1 MDPRIAWAV
10 DYMRT
15 HLAAPVAVAD
25 LAARVNL
32 SPSRFAHLFRR
43 EVGTAPGTFLRAVRM
58 ARARLLLERTF
69 LSVKEVMTL
78 VGCND
83 PSHFSRD
90 FRRVHGQAPRAWR
103 HAYGEPRGAA
113 TDTTVKPI
121 GVSTAADAAGSAHIR
136 QKTPTIHKR
145 PREPGHLSWG
155 RRRSGPPPD
164 SRKRGR

>member
-1 MDPRIAWAV
+1 MDPRITWAIE
-10 DYMRT
+10 YMRAN
-15 HLAAPVAVAD
+15 LAAPLAIPD

-43 EVGTAPGTFLRAVRM
+43 EVGTAPGTFLRAIRM
-58 ARARLLLERTF
+58 ARARVLLERTF

-103 HAYGEPRGAA
+103 HAYGEPRGAGG
-113 TDTTVKPI
+113 DTTAERRRR
-121 GVSTAADAAGSAHIR
+121 STTADAAGSADIR
-136 QKTPTIHKR
+136 QKTPTLHKR
-145 PREPGHLSWG
+145 PREPGLLSWE

-164 SRKRGR
+164 TDKRGC